1 VDKKQHVFIYQYV
14 ICRYQMKIAVV
25 GMGVAGAY
33 LMNGLSNDHDNYV
46 KGFERMP
53 VEEHDAVCAWA
64 TCENVMEDLVK
75 QCGLNFDDY
84 ILHEGKK

>member
-1 VDKKQHVFIYQYV
+1 
-14 ICRYQMKIAVV
+14 
-25 GMGVAGAY
+25 
-33 LMNGLSNDHDNYV
+33 
-46 KGFERMP
+46 MP